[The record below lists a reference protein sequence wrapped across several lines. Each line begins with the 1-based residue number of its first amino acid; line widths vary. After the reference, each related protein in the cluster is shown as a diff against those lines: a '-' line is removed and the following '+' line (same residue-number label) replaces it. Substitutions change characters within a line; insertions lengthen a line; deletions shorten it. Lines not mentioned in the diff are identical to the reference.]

1 MIYDNIYNIRKEIRN
16 SMLDTSSTWWK
27 YISINKLKELLNELP
42 ENTLYITPNRV
53 GNLTLIN
60 EDLKYIG
67 YIDINNEKIEPYTIK
82 N

>member
-1 MIYDNIYNIRKEIRN
+1 
-16 SMLDTSSTWWK
+16 MLDTSSTWWK